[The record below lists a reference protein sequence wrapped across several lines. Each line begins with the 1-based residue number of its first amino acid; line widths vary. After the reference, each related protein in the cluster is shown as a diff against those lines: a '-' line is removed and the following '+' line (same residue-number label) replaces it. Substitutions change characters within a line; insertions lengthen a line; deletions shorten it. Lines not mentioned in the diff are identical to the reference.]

1 MHTLADPLRYAAWH
15 YSGNP
20 AVICGDVRLNYGQ
33 FTGRCKR
40 LGGALQGLGL
50 EPGDRVAILSANSHR
65 SAHVEN
71 LWSSYDS

>member
-1 MHTLADPLRYAAWH
+1 MHTLADPLRYAARH

-40 LGGALQGLGL
+40 LGGALQRLGL
-50 EPGDRVAILSANSHR
+50 EPGDRVAILSANSHQYI
-65 SAHVEN
+65 ET
-71 LWSSYDS
+71 